1 MTNYPELQDMTKKDW
16 LSLINDGVNKGLV
29 KVVDSDKL
37 DKDYG
42 TQGIVCNIGNDVFYY
57 FENADE
63 YDDEDSNGL
72 ERFMN
77 DFSQEEINEQIVN
90 QLLSMQEEY
99 IANTDFE
106 NNELCDK
113 FDIEYSYCYNYLVE
127 NL

>member
-37 DKDYG
+37 DKNYG
-42 TQGIVCNIGNDVFYY
+42 TQGIVCNIGNDVFYC
-57 FENADE
+57 FENTDK
-63 YDDEDSNGL
+63 YDDKDGNGL

>member
-37 DKDYG
+37 DKDFG
-42 TQGIVCNIGNDVFYY
+42 TQGIVCNIGNDVFYC

-63 YDDEDSNGL
+63 YDDENGNGL
-72 ERFMN
+72 ERFTN
-77 DFSQEEINEQIVN
+77 DFS
-90 QLLSMQEEY
+90 QEEY
-99 IANTDFE
+99 IANTNFE

>member
-1 MTNYPELQDMTKKDW
+1 MINYPKLQDMTKKDW

-37 DKDYG
+37 DKNYG
-42 TQGIVCNIGNDVFYY
+42 TQGIVCNIGDDAFYC

-63 YDDEDSNGL
+63 YDDEDGNGL

>member
-37 DKDYG
+37 DKNYG
-42 TQGIVCNIGNDVFYY
+42 TQGIVCNIGNDVFYC
-57 FENADE
+57 FENADK
-63 YDDEDSNGL
+63 YDDKDGNGL

>member
-1 MTNYPELQDMTKKDW
+1 MINYPKLQDMTKKDW
-16 LSLINDGVNKGLV
+16 LSLINDGVNKGFV

-37 DKDYG
+37 DKNYG
-42 TQGIVCNIGNDVFYY
+42 TQGIVCNIGDDAFYC

-63 YDDEDSNGL
+63 YDDEDGNGL
-72 ERFMN
+72 ERFIN

-106 NNELCDK
+106 NNKLCDE
-113 FDIEYSYCYNYLVE
+113 FDTEYSYCYNHLVE